1 MQKTAPDD
9 PKITGTY
16 DLRKV
21 IHPGD
26 NITFNSVAA
35 ARNSTELCRA
45 PGTTVVATG
54 EAKEVYRNWALV
66 EFPSGVREGANRGNI
81 AKVEPHIKFVQRKRR
96 VKA

>member
-21 IHPGD
+21 IRPGD
-26 NITFNSVAA
+26 SITFNSIAA
-35 ARNSTELCRA
+35 CRNATELCRA

-54 EAKEVYRNWALV
+54 KAIEVYPNWVLV

-81 AKVEPHIKFVQRKRR
+81 AKVKHIK
-96 VKA
+96 